1 MRSTFRDEL
10 EIFYRMSGVFIQM
23 LMYDA
28 EKQSS
33 KIKADVN
40 FMENYKALSDVRE
53 FEDLIMQEDFS
64 LVKKAKVNAQLP
76 GLAAPVQVQ
85 KVVVQDESV

>member
-1 MRSTFRDEL
+1 
-10 EIFYRMSGVFIQM
+10 
-23 LMYDA
+23 
-28 EKQSS
+28 
-33 KIKADVN
+33 
-40 FMENYKALSDVRE
+40 MENYKALSDVRE